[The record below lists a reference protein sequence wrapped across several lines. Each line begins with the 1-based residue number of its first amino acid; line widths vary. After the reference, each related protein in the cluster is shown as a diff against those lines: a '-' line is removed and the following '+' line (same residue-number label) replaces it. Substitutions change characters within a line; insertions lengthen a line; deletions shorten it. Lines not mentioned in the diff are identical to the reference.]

1 MLFSRFLRPI
11 VLPQRALTKPPGS
24 LRFKTHYRSG
34 AIKPNPESVPFGLVG
49 IFCTVIP
56 GLLIGAAISK
66 NVANFLEENELFV
79 PDEEED
85 D

>member
-1 MLFSRFLRPI
+1 MVFSRLLRP
-11 VLPQRALTKPPGS
+11 VVMAARPLTLARS
-24 LRFKTHYRSG
+24 KTHFRSG
-34 AIKPNPESVPFGLVG
+34 ALKPLPESVPFGLVG

-56 GLLIGAAISK
+56 GLLVGAAISK